1 MSRKEN
7 ISATVDPDVSDY
19 VGQDSVNTSGL
30 VNKLLKQHMN
40 GGADTEDILEFRIGQ
55 VQSEVDELEARLDRK
70 REELRELRERRSEQ
84 VETTDDVV
92 AEASSVLSRE
102 DLEYKN
108 QKVGYWADQAGM
120 TKEELVAE
128 IEARE

>member
-1 MSRKEN
+1 MSNKEN

-30 VNKLLKQHMN
+30 VNQLLKQHMN
-40 GGADTEDILEFRIGQ
+40 GGADEGQILDFRIQQ
-55 VQSEVDELEARLDRK
+55 VRSEIEELEGRLDRK
-70 REELRELRERRSEQ
+70 REELGELQDRRSEQ
-84 VETTDDVV
+84 VETKDDVV

>member
-1 MSRKEN
+1 MSNKEN

-40 GGADTEDILEFRIGQ
+40 GGADEEQILDFRIGQ
-55 VQSEVDELEARLDRK
+55 VQSEVDELEARLERK
-70 REELRELRERRSEQ
+70 REELRELRERRSEK
-84 VETTDDVV
+84 VEAKDDVV
-92 AEASSVLSRE
+92 AEAAAVLSRD

-108 QKVGYWADQAGM
+108 QKVGYWANQADM
-120 TKEELVAE
+120 TKDELVAE
-128 IEARE
+128 IEERT